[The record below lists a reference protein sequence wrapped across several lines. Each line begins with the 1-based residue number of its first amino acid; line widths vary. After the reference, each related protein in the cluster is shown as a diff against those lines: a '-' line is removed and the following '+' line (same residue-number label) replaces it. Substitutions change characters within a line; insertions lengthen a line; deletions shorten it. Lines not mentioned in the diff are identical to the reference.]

1 MGEIEEMNDILK
13 EWAENVIGKIQSNLD
28 STGTTASGKTKES
41 LRYEVE
47 SDEYGGKLTIY
58 GRQYFQGV
66 EEGRPAG
73 KIPYTKENPH
83 LFADILYQWAKDKGI
98 LSTFGDTE
106 EKQRSV
112 LFIVGQKIKY
122 HGTQLYRD
130 GGRLDIYSNVFDE
143 ELPKLKEKMGY
154 IIKQTIYDYL

>member
-73 KIPYTKENPH
+73 KIPYR
-83 LFADILYQWAKDKGI
+83 FQDILYDWAQAKGI

-106 EKQRSV
+106 KKQRSV
-112 LFIVGQKIKY
+112 LYIVGQKIKH

-130 GGRLDIYSNVFDE
+130 GGRLDIYSSVFEE